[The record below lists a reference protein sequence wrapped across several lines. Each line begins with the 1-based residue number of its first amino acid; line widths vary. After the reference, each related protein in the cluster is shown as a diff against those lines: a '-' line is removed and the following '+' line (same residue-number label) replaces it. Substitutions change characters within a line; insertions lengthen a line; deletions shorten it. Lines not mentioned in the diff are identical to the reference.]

1 MAHLKKG
8 RYYIENKTQSKGEEN
23 ERKRQKMQIGKEQVY
38 VERKYGKLNNLMEIE
53 RMQFLYQRK
62 EIEKRFQ
69 QSKEKD
75 GNI

>member
-1 MAHLKKG
+1 
-8 RYYIENKTQSKGEEN
+8 
-23 ERKRQKMQIGKEQVY
+23 MQIGKEYVY
-38 VERKYGKLNNLMEIE
+38 VEIKYGKLNNLMEIE

>member
-1 MAHLKKG
+1 
-8 RYYIENKTQSKGEEN
+8 
-23 ERKRQKMQIGKEQVY
+23 MQIGKEQVY

-75 GNI
+75 GK

>member
-75 GNI
+75 GK